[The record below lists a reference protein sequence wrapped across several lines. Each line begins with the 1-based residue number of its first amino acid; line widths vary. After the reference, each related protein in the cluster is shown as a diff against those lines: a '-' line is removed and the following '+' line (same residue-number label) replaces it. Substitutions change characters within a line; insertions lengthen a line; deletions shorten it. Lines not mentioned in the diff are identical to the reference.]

1 MVGQEWLHALSIP
14 FRTRMLSYVS
24 LTVLVIELSFRDFF
38 FFYEAPLFIQDFIS
52 VA

>member
-1 MVGQEWLHALSIP
+1 MASREEWLHALSSP

-38 FFYEAPLFIQDFIS
+38 FYEALLFIQDFIS
-52 VA
+52 AA